1 MPIESLRVGKEF
13 AGVFLGLSVLAT
25 ETTETTETTEM
36 VFLYYGT
43 AGQIV

>member
-1 MPIESLRVGKEF
+1 MPIESLRVGKGF
-13 AGVFLGLSVLAT
+13 AGVFLGLSVLA
-25 ETTETTETTEM
+25 TETTETTEM